1 MTDKLLIDGDSLTV
15 DEAYAVAVER
25 LRVGLSPRARE
36 RMLRTRA
43 VVDDIVRRDAVVYGV
58 TTGFG
63 KLSDVAIP
71 PDRLGELQ
79 INLVRSH
86 ASGVG
91 DSLPQ
96 PEVRAMM
103 LLRANVIARD
113 SPARVRSL
121 SIFCSTC

>member
-25 LRVGLSPRARE
+25 LRVGLAPKARQ

-43 VVDDIVRRDAVVYGV
+43 VVDDIVKKNAVVYGV

-63 KLSDVAIP
+63 KLSDIAIP
-71 PDRLGELQ
+71 PERLAELQ
-79 INLVRSH
+79 VNLVRSH

-91 DSLPQ
+91 DRLPE
-96 PEVRAMM
+96 PEVSTDSRAGK
-103 LLRANVIARD
+103 RRGE
-113 SPARVRSL
+113 R
-121 SIFCSTC
+121 